1 MQLFVHR
8 NEPNRP
14 HISSVT
20 SNFKERETKNQPE
33 RHFLFDAA
41 ARSSSL
47 YFSAFL
53 YSGAS
58 LRRSVWRPVVRLS
71 AAGEGVF
78 TVLAGGP
85 QVLFCRKMT
94 FFVPITIFP
103 AKTTNY

>member
-47 YFSAFL
+47 YFPPRFRWSVAP
-53 YSGAS
+53 S
-58 LRRSVWRPVVRLS
+58 SVWRPVVRLS

-78 TVLAGGP
+78 TVRGRGP

-94 FFVPITIFP
+94 FFVPTRILSL
-103 AKTTNY
+103 KTTH

>member
-33 RHFLFDAA
+33 RHSYLAPPPDPHLCISPPRFLWSVAP
-41 ARSSSL
+41 S
-47 YFSAFL
+47 
-53 YSGAS
+53 
-58 LRRSVWRPVVRLS
+58 SVWRPVVRLS

-78 TVLAGGP
+78 TVRGRGP
-85 QVLFCRKMT
+85 QVLFCRKMA
-94 FFVPITIFP
+94 FFVTSAFFRL
-103 AKTTNY
+103 KTRN